1 MIKFL
6 RNLDSTRKSSLINFV
21 LKPLNVLLGIVYT
34 PLLLSYLGAEK
45 YGLWA
50 TILSII
56 NWINYCDVGIGH
68 GLRNLV
74 TKELVCNDEEGVR
87 KSVATAYVI
96 LSIISMIVLFVCII
110 IVFSLDWKIVF
121 STEENMRVPLLISFV
136 FICLNFVLA
145 LSNSLLYALQLSER
159 VAIRSCLV
167 QLLNIVGVFLLMQ
180 VSSGNL
186 ILLSILFGATSSII
200 YLYNTIYLFNQKE
213 CFFPKIKNFS
223 SEKIKYITNTGL
235 KFFIIQIDCLALYTV
250 DNILIS
256 HYFGAASVT
265 PFNITYRIFET
276 CYAFLA
282 ALVLPYW
289 SKTTE
294 AFSKEDYN
302 WIKKSSNNLYVIAAI
317 FCVGYVLVAILFKQI
332 TFLWL
337 GEELNY
343 PAGLEWIMCI
353 YYCLFSFVCVSV
365 QFINGTG
372 KINFQLILM
381 TILGIANIPLSIFLS
396 TTCSMGVFGIRFATT
411 ILIFIAAI
419 AFPINHYFIIRR
431 EEKKNEQIK

>member
-186 ILLSILFGATSSII
+186 ILLSIS
-200 YLYNTIYLFNQKE
+200 
-213 CFFPKIKNFS
+213 
-223 SEKIKYITNTGL
+223 
-235 KFFIIQIDCLALYTV
+235 FIISY
-250 DNILIS
+250 
-256 HYFGAASVT
+256 
-265 PFNITYRIFET
+265 
-276 CYAFLA
+276 
-282 ALVLPYW
+282 
-289 SKTTE
+289 
-294 AFSKEDYN
+294 
-302 WIKKSSNNLYVIAAI
+302 
-317 FCVGYVLVAILFKQI
+317 
-332 TFLWL
+332 
-337 GEELNY
+337 
-343 PAGLEWIMCI
+343 
-353 YYCLFSFVCVSV
+353 
-365 QFINGTG
+365 
-372 KINFQLILM
+372 
-381 TILGIANIPLSIFLS
+381 
-396 TTCSMGVFGIRFATT
+396 
-411 ILIFIAAI
+411 
-419 AFPINHYFIIRR
+419 
-431 EEKKNEQIK
+431 